1 MEFTQLI
8 LWTVFLFGSLFILV
22 RGSSLF
28 LVGAKQVGLSSGLS
42 PFIIGVLIVGFGTS
56 LPELA
61 SSIAG
66 VLQGAPEIVVA
77 NVVGSNITNI
87 LLIVGLL
94 SVLAGKILIAQDL
107 IKTELTVFFIAAVH
121 FVLALHDGWI
131 DRLEALLLLGT
142 FGAYLWYIFAGGE
155 NEEIKEL
162 QEEKRTAFSMHS
174 VFLMLLGM
182 AGVLFGAHFAVD
194 MTLKVAEGLSI
205 PVELVSILAI
215 AVGTSLPELSV
226 ALQALKTKD
235 TELAI
240 GSIFGSNTFN
250 ALAVIGIPA
259 LLAPLP
265 ADTIV
270 MEIGLPVMI
279 AATIILFVIGLSR
292 QIMRWEGVMMLLFFG
307 FFLVKLS
314 YFI

>member
-8 LWTVFLFGSLFILV
+8 LWTLFLFGSLFILI

-28 LVGAKQVGLSSGLS
+28 LVGAKQVGLSVGFS

-66 VLQGAPEIVVA
+66 VLQGAPEIVIA

-94 SVLAGKILIAQDL
+94 AFLAKKIVIEQDL
-107 IKTELTVFFIAAVH
+107 LRTELTVFFISAVH
-121 FVLALHDGWI
+121 FVLALYDGRI
-131 DRLEALLLLGT
+131 DTLEALLLLGT

-155 NEEIKEL
+155 NQEVKEL
-162 QEEKRTAFSMHS
+162 LQESRPPFTLNS
-174 VFLMLLGM
+174 VFMMILGM
-182 AGVLFGAHFAVD
+182 GGVLIGAHYAVE
-194 MTLKVAEGLSI
+194 MTLSLAGGLSI

-226 ALQALKTKD
+226 ALQALKTGD

-259 LLAPLP
+259 LLSPLL
-265 ADTIV
+265 ADQIV
-270 MEIGLPVMI
+270 MEVGLPVMI

-292 QIMRWEGVMMLLFFG
+292 QIMRWEGIMMLLFFG